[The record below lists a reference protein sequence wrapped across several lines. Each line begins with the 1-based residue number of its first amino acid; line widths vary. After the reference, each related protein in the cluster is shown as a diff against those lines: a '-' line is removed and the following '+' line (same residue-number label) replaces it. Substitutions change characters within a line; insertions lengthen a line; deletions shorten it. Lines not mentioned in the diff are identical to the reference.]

1 MCPCSSARKAR
12 KAPNTFHTPLSQSF
26 WHLCDSLILLPAAG
40 LCGAPVIPSQVS
52 CAPARCTMGVIPP
65 VSENNFFCFGVPNS
79 PHPRGGT
86 FGYSWLTLP
95 NFAQFSAIFARFCP
109 LLATFCCIL
118 TTIGLYLTIIGHYCR
133 SLLPSFRLVG
143 LCPLQLQNNKSG
155 HKWPNVAMV

>member
-95 NFAQFSAIFARFCP
+95 NFAQFSAFFCP
-109 LLATFCCIL
+109 FLSTFGHFLLHFNYDWPL
-118 TTIGLYLTIIGHYCR
+118 FNHYWA
-133 SLLPSFRLVG
+133 LLPKFIAFVSPCR
-143 LCPLQLQNNKSG
+143 PLPTSTSKQQ
-155 HKWPNVAMV
+155 KWS

>member
-65 VSENNFFCFGVPNS
+65 ASENNFFLFWCPELPPPPGWHFWLLMAHFAQLCPIFCHFCPFLS
-79 PHPRGGT
+79 T
-86 FGYSWLTLP
+86 FGHFLLHFNCDW
-95 NFAQFSAIFARFCP
+95 P
-109 LLATFCCIL
+109 LFN
-118 TTIGLYLTIIGHYCR
+118 HYWA
-133 SLLPSFRLVG
+133 LLPKFIAFVLPCR
-143 LCPLQLQNNKSG
+143 PLPTSTSKQQ
-155 HKWPNVAMV
+155 KWS